1 MLNYGNKK
9 SLGIDINN
17 YNIEYLKSKGK
28 NVLVIPKNGIFPLK
42 EESFNVI
49 ICDQVLEHIEDP
61 STFLSEIYRCLKKD
75 GKLIIGVPQIKGFKK
90 DPDHKVFYNQDFLR
104 CKLKRY
110 NFTYKYHFY
119 LPFPLKIFGNFLT
132 QQYMYTIFRK
142 VVKVKS
148 NKINL
153 IFSIV
158 LYNTDINCILKALD
172 SINSLKEDNKSN
184 EFSINKVLI
193 IKIQRKNIQ
202 KRV

>member
-1 MLNYGNKK
+1 MNKKLDYHKYLLRESLIGFLYRRLFLYPILRFITGPTFLDIGCGKGIMLNYGNKK

-142 VVKVKS
+142 VV
-148 NKINL
+148 
-153 IFSIV
+153 
-158 LYNTDINCILKALD
+158 
-172 SINSLKEDNKSN
+172 
-184 EFSINKVLI
+184 
-193 IKIQRKNIQ
+193 
-202 KRV
+202 